1 MKKVFHKKEKK
12 DSDVVESDN
21 SEKEVVTPVVEQS
34 HDTPPMSMEEMQ
46 ALVEKNIKWSQVIYN
61 QNKKIQR
68 RLTMMVV
75 GSYIR
80 LFLILAPIIIGIMY
94 LPAFIGTV
102 LDQYGGGTSMNN
114 FDIKTIMNVLKSG
127 VTTPSVE
134 DVIQQYR

>member
-21 SEKEVVTPVVEQS
+21 SEKEVATPVVEQS